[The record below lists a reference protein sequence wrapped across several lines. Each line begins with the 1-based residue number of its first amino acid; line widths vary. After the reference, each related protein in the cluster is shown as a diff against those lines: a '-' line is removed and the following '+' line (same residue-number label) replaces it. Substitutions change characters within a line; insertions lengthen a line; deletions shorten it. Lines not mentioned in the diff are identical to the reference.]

1 VSIAVA
7 MPAAWKL
14 HHLLP
19 HAFSLGGRIVRIAQ
33 VAPLYEAV
41 PPKYYGGTERV
52 VSYLT
57 EELVRQGHEVTLF
70 ASGDSVTRARLVPI
84 CPRALRLD
92 DTCRDP
98 LARHVVMLEKVF
110 EAAHR
115 FDVIHFHIDYLHFP
129 LSRKHG
135 ITQLTTLHGR
145 LDLPD
150 LPCVY
155 NEFDDMPVVS
165 ISDAQRRPLPQANWQ
180 GTVHHGLPPDLYR
193 LRDGRGDYL
202 AFVGRI
208 SPEKRLDR
216 AVEIAR
222 RVSLPLRIAAKVDS
236 ADRDYFRREIEPL
249 FRDPLVEYVG
259 EIGERDKAEFLG
271 NARALLFP
279 IDWPEPFGLVM
290 IEAMACGTP
299 VVAFPCGSVPE
310 VIEEGVTGFVVNDI
324 DSAAGA
330 VERLTSFDR
339 HRCRQTFDRRFSAA
353 RMAGD
358 YLKLYRRLIERHTRD
373 RHETRAARAPASISA
388 VSGSR

>member
-1 VSIAVA
+1 
-7 MPAAWKL
+7 
-14 HHLLP
+14 
-19 HAFSLGGRIVRIAQ
+19 VRIAQ

-70 ASGDSVTRARLVPI
+70 ASGDSATRARLVPI

-155 NEFDDMPVVS
+155 DEFDDMPVAS

-222 RVSLPLRIAAKVDS
+222 RVGLQLRIAAKVDS

-310 VIEEGVTGFVVNDI
+310 VVEESVTGFVVNDI
-324 DSAAGA
+324 DSAARI
-330 VERLTSFDR
+330 VERLPSFDR
-339 HRCRQTFDRRFSAA
+339 HRCRQAFDRRFSAA

-358 YLKLYRRLIERHTRD
+358 YLKVYRRLIERHTRD
-373 RHETRAARAPASISA
+373 RHETRAVRPSPSISS
-388 VSGSR
+388 VGGGR